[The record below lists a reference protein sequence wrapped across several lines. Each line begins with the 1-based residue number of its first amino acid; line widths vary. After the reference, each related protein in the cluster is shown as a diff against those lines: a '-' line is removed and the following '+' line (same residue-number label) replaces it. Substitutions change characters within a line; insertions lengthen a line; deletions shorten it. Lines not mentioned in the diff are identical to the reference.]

1 MILIVMTNAANR
13 RVLRQVLEKE
23 GLNVVEAGGIEA
35 LAEVIRNNGSLQ
47 AALIDITG
55 LEARIWDQCGELHK
69 RQVPFLMLSSRQSR
83 ALEAASVAHGARGVL
98 VKPLTIQH
106 LVQLL
111 RSLLENP

>member
-1 MILIVMTNAANR
+1 MILIAMTNAANR

-23 GLNVVEAGGIEA
+23 GLGVAEADGIEA
-35 LAEVIRNNGSLQ
+35 LAEVIQKREDLK

-55 LEARIWDQCGELHK
+55 LDPRVWDQCRELQK
-69 RQVPFLMLSSRQSR
+69 RQVPFLVLSSRQSR